1 MDSFFTSGHP
11 HEKFENLSKE
21 ITGAINELKQAF
33 PEQNIEALNWDSNLI
48 AIPLEVPVNIPSRGA
63 VDDIDIRRNEP
74 IFLLLDRQNYPYRT
88 PSVCYNRK
96 DFPAAQLPH
105 LNPTVIGLPASFCL
119 HRGSMDNWFAE
130 HTITDL
136 VNRTINWLSDAAKGH
151 LIRREDGFEPTRINL
166 GFIYSVFDPAI
177 YWEFIE
183 KNWRKSQG
191 RSGFAFLW
199 VKFLK
204 SKSSITSIELDSV
217 SIQLIQPIVDGN
229 LSRYIE
235 FSNRINYHMMDQ
247 NEIEGRGFG
256 ILAWPSRKRVCKKFF
271 ANLPQNGLELKLL
284 TEELGVPLEKSI
296 QQFLSNS
303 LDILRF
309 IPISI
314 VIPRPQNLI
323 AKKSHLEPIN
333 FLIFSDGKRSGLL
346 STDTKVEAVCQR
358 DPLTRRI
365 ARNIS
370 SIKDNFCINKLLF
383 LGCGA
388 IGSKI
393 IFHLARNGCCEMT
406 LVDYDTISPHNL
418 VRHALTNKCT
428 GKNKAD
434 AIKNAILEMYE
445 ADKDININ
453 VIKESV
459 LNIFLGDKNNIINEC
474 NWLIDTTAS
483 TMVFNVLRDAILPK
497 TISCCRCEIADEGRL
512 GIMSKEGYKRNPRL
526 DDLQVA
532 IFDMAISKKEISSWL
547 QLSKKKSEEEFG
559 SNLSEIDIGIS
570 CSSDTMKLSD
580 DIVSLHAAYFS
591 TYFKRIV
598 KLGNKNGHVQI
609 SNYSESGSEL
619 GPESI
624 LGSAYQFEVKP
635 VTIIQPENDRNW
647 QVRMKEQVDKD
658 LHNEFNQAVPNETG
672 GLLIGKI
679 NQKAKIIYI
688 TDLVKAPLDSA
699 SSPCAFKMGIDDIPE
714 EINRIYEITGG
725 MLGYVGEWHTHP
737 NGDFRLSS
745 VDEHTKNLIKKRLDQ
760 IHLPTH
766 IMIVTK
772 KSLHSYIFGSA

>member
-1 MDSFFTSGHP
+1 MDNNFFTSGHP
-11 HEKFENLSKE
+11 YEKSENLSKE
-21 ITGAINELKQAF
+21 IKGAINELKQAF
-33 PEQNIEALNWDSNLI
+33 PEQNIEALNWDSSLI
-48 AIPLEVPVNIPSRGA
+48 AIPLEVPVNLPSRGA

-88 PSVCYNRK
+88 PGVYYNRK

-119 HRGSMDNWFAE
+119 HRGSMDDWFAE

-166 GFIYSVFDPAI
+166 GWIYSVFDPAI
-177 YWEFIE
+177 YWDLIE
-183 KNWRKSQG
+183 KNWQKSQG

-199 VKFLK
+199 IKCLK
-204 SKSSITSIELDSV
+204 TKSTIASIELNSV
-217 SIQLIQPIVDGN
+217 SIQLIQPIVDDN
-229 LSRYIE
+229 LSKCIE

-284 TEELGVPLEKSI
+284 TEELGVPLEESI
-296 QQFLSNS
+296 QRFLSNS

-323 AKKSHLEPIN
+323 AKESHLEPIN
-333 FLIFSDGKRSGLL
+333 FLIFSDGKRSGIL
-346 STDTKVEAVCQR
+346 STNTKVEAVCQR

-370 SIKDNFCINKLLF
+370 SIKDNFRINKLLF

-393 IFHLARNGCCEMT
+393 IFHLARNGYCEMT
-406 LVDYDTISPHNL
+406 LVDYDTVSPHNL
-418 VRHALTNKCT
+418 VRHALMNKCI
-428 GKNKAD
+428 GKNKAE
-434 AIKNAILEMYE
+434 AIKDIILEMYE
-445 ADKDININ
+445 ADRDIKIN
-453 VIKESV
+453 VIKESA
-459 LNIFLGDKNNIINEC
+459 LNIFLGNKYNIINEH
-474 NWLIDTTAS
+474 NWLLDTTAS
-483 TMVFNVLRDAILPK
+483 IMVFNMLRDAVLPK

-512 GIMSKEGYKRNPRL
+512 GIMSREGYKRNPRL

-547 QLSKKKSEEEFG
+547 QSNRKKSEEEFG

-570 CSSDTMKLSD
+570 CSSETMKLSD

-591 TYFKRIV
+591 TYFKRIAKV
-598 KLGNKNGHVQI
+598 ENKNGHIQI
-609 SNYSESGSEL
+609 SSYSESGFGLS
-619 GPESI
+619 PESI
-624 LGSAYQFEVKP
+624 LGSAQQFEVKP
-635 VTIIQPENDRNW
+635 VTIVQSENDCSW
-647 QVRMKEQVDKD
+647 QVRMKEKVDKD
-658 LHNEFNQAVPNETG
+658 LHNEFNQAIPNETG

-688 TDLVKAPLDSA
+688 TDFLRAPPDSI

-714 EINRIYEITGG
+714 EINRIYETTGG
-725 MLGYVGEWHTHP
+725 MLGYVGQWHTHP
-737 NGDFRLSS
+737 NGDIRLSS
-745 VDEHTKNLIKKRLDQ
+745 VDERTKNIIKKRLDQ

-772 KSLHSYIFGSA
+772 KGLHPYIFG